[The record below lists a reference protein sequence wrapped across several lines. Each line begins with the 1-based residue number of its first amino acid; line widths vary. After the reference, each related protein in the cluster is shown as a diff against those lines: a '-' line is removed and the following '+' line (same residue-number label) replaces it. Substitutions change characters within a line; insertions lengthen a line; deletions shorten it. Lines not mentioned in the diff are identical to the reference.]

1 MTSVN
6 RNQSTGNSQQHYM
19 RHNEI
24 NTLGPSII
32 LKDNPSPTMITYK
45 TQTTR
50 SDPLTTSLHNQTNP
64 TAQRPRKQ
72 TSQRSQ
78 WEQWSHSYYQHQ
90 YPIITGLKRLPSW
103 SHHHCHYQYMI
114 TLTLTTSSPPHRPRS
129 QDHDLYNHPSQALY
143 NQPSQSPTT
152 SHTSSQEDKNKPPKA
167 ITIPASIHHTTNKI
181 IITQTNK
188 TNHNVTPANNCYRS

>member
-6 RNQSTGNSQQHYM
+6 RSQSTGNSQQHYM

-78 WEQWSHSYYQHQ
+78 WEQWSHSLLSTSIFNHN
-90 YPIITGLKRLPSW
+90 RLEALTI
-103 SHHHCHYQYMI
+103 MI
-114 TLTLTTSSPPHRPRS
+114 TPPLPLPIHDHTNTHDQLATTSSTITRPWPIQSAITSTLQSTITITHHKPHIITRRQEQAPKS
-129 QDHDLYNHPSQALY
+129 YNH
-143 NQPSQSPTT
+143 T
-152 SHTSSQEDKNKPPKA
+152 SLHSS
-167 ITIPASIHHTTNKI
+167 
-181 IITQTNK
+181 
-188 TNHNVTPANNCYRS
+188 HNE